1 MQSIGLALVGWLS
14 VSSCAAHVEPKC
26 GMGADSATAQS
37 RPEQSGSNVA
47 RATPEAA
54 GDVVAR
60 SLAAIPRPASGQFD
74 SPERVLRFLFEKVA
88 SRDLAGSL
96 AAFPVVEHFERVR
109 LKDYHEYTG
118 GFSPRGY
125 PQDDAR
131 YGRLS
136 YSLKSYLAAYRGVSL
151 RILSDDTGSVRSLPP
166 GSDLSGVLHE
176 FDGSRLRALRVV
188 SIQELRP
195 EARPEPNA
203 VDRALGVT
211 EKRLFSATI
220 ALEQRTVELTG
231 FVGLIAGDWRVLS
244 VVLGP

>member
-1 MQSIGLALVGWLS
+1 MRSILLGLVGWLS

-26 GMGADSATAQS
+26 GAAADAGTSQRRLDPS
-37 RPEQSGSNVA
+37 ESKVA
-47 RATPEAA
+47 HATPEAA
-54 GDVVAR
+54 ADVVAR
-60 SLAAIPRPASGQFD
+60 SLAAIPRPVSGQFD
-74 SPERVLRFLFEKVA
+74 TPERVLRFLFEKVA

-96 AAFPVVEHFERVR
+96 AAFPVVEQFERVR
-109 LKDYHEYTG
+109 LKDYREHTG

-125 PQDDAR
+125 PLDDAR

-136 YSLKSYLAAYRGVSL
+136 YSLKYYLAAYRGVSL

-176 FDGSRLRALRVV
+176 FDGSRLRALRVA

-220 ALEQRTVELTG
+220 ALEQRTVELTS
-231 FVGLIAGDWRVLS
+231 FVGLIAGDWRVLF
-244 VVLGP
+244 VVLP